1 MKLIASVHVSPNNTY
16 FIDDSMVLRLLL
28 HAVYYA
34 KNETSEKSLY
44 MYMFIDARPF
54 ISLQAFK
61 LCFCLEDPQD

>member
-44 MYMFIDARPF
+44 MYMFIDTRPF